1 MFLISVAAVLLA
13 FAFTFTNGFQ
23 DASSV
28 AATFIAS
35 RSASPRQGILF
46 VAAMDFLGAILGG
59 SAVALTIS
67 GLLTLE
73 PDESLVFVVTIAL
86 ITAALWNILT
96 WKYGLPS
103 SSTHALIGGLSG
115 AGIAAAGLSSVAWG
129 VSDLITPPH
138 QLTGMVKIL
147 IFLVISVGLGFAGGY
162 FMRKITRFLLRNAR
176 RSANR
181 DIVRL
186 NWFAA
191 AVMGF
196 SNGANDAQKQMG
208 IIALI
213 LFAGGMTAVPEVP
226 LWARFG
232 CAILLAAGTLGGGWR
247 IMATLGNRIFRINP
261 VHSFDS
267 QISSG
272 VTLALST
279 IAGAPVSSTHV
290 ISTSIIGVGAA
301 ENPLKVRWTVGK
313 QIIIT
318 MIVTIPGTMLIAAV
332 LYLAVAF
339 LAGV

>member
-1 MFLISVAAVLLA
+1 MFLITVAAVLLA

-35 RSASPRQGILF
+35 RSASPRQGIIF
-46 VAAMDFLGAILGG
+46 VAAMDFLGAIFGG

-67 GLLTLE
+67 GLLTIE
-73 PDESLVFVVTIAL
+73 PDEHLVYIVTVAL
-86 ITAALWNILT
+86 IAAALWNILT

-103 SSTHALIGGLSG
+103 SSTHALVGGLSG
-115 AGIAAAGLSSVAWG
+115 AGIAAGGLSSVAWG
-129 VSDLITPPH
+129 VSDLVAPPH
-138 QLTGMVKIL
+138 EMTGMVKIL
-147 IFLVISVGLGFAGGY
+147 IFLVVSVGVGFAGGY
-162 FMRKITRFLLRNAR
+162 LMRKITRFLLRNAR
-176 RSANR
+176 RPANR

-208 IIALI
+208 IIAII
-213 LFAGGMTAVPEVP
+213 LFAGGMTAAPEVP

-232 CAILLAAGTLGGGWR
+232 CAALLAAGTLGGGWR
-247 IMATLGNRIFRINP
+247 IMATLGRRIFRINP
-261 VHSFDS
+261 IHSFDS

-272 VTLALST
+272 MTIALST
-279 IAGAPVSSTHV
+279 IAGAPVSSTHI
-290 ISTSIIGVGAA
+290 ISTSVIGVGAA
-301 ENPLKVRWTVGK
+301 ENPLKVRWSVGK

-318 MIVTIPGTMLIAAV
+318 MIVTIPVTMFIAAA
-332 LYLAVAF
+332 LYSAVHL